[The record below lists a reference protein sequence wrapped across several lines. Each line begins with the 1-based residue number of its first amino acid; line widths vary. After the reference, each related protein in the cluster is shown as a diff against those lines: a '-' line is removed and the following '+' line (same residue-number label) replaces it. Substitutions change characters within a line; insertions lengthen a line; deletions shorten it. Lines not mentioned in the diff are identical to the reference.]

1 MRSTTHRKRLSS
13 LLSLILALNMVLSLF
28 PVTAFASDA
37 ETIEPTEAAVEP
49 AEQEESE
56 ADSEAPP
63 AAEEEESQE
72 PGEEEEETLSPE
84 TEQAEQPEA
93 PVISDTSEPEEQPAE
108 QPEAQPIEQP
118 EEQPVEAE
126 EEPEFTVAAA
136 GLTEDAVL
144 TVRKLDGSDRDDAD
158 QLAELQKQLSE
169 QRIYDVFEIE
179 LEEGSILDEEK
190 GAEVTLKGYEIDDEE
205 HTVLIH
211 FLEDGTTETLD
222 YIYDKDDKEITFTAI
237 SFSPFA
243 FAEKLEEPA
252 AVKPAK
258 APALAAAGTAPEVQT
273 IENLSVQLISGAT
286 LDGDNMVWTAANS
299 NADHRFTYRFNYA
312 SSGQKTLPVGSFV
325 VTLPKSI
332 LTDRDG
338 NPADVFDLPVPEEN
352 AVSEK
357 NEFVYKVDGD
367 QIIIYNCVEIS
378 AGKAGTIEFSYLTS
392 KRTTEYVDMQQFDGP
407 EVTLTVTNGE
417 TTVSES
423 ASGPAVAINT
433 TARVTAVKHVPTF
446 YSDWQ
451 SSWVQDSCMKSH
463 CRSTLLVVRDSLTWP
478 TPWTDSWPM
487 NSSRLVSSST

>member
-243 FAEKLEEPA
+243 FAEKLEEPEPVDPA
-252 AVKPAK
+252 KKPALVS
-258 APALAAAGTAPEVQT
+258 PAGTAPEIQT
-273 IENLSVQLISGAT
+273 IEKLTLQLISGAT
-286 LDGDNMVWTAANS
+286 NTDDGYVWTAGNS
-299 NADHRFTYRFNYA
+299 NSDHRFTYRVNYA
-312 SSGQKTLPVGSFV
+312 ISGQQSLPVGSFV
-325 VTLPKSI
+325 ITLPKSI
-332 LTDRDG
+332 LKDRDG
-338 NPADVFDLPVPEEN
+338 NPADSFEIAVPEET
-352 AVSEK
+352 AVSESNK
-357 NEFVYKVDGD
+357 FVYKVDGD
-367 QIIIYNCVEIS
+367 QIVIYNRVEIS
-378 AGKAGTIEFSYLTS
+378 AAEAGNIEFSYLTS
-392 KRTTEYVDMQQFDGP
+392 KRTTEYKDMESFAGP
-407 EVTLTVTNGE
+407 EAVLDVTNGS
-417 TTVSES
+417 TTV
-423 ASGPAVAINT
+423 T
-433 TARVTAVKHVPTF
+433 K
-446 YSDWQ
+446 
-451 SSWVQDSCMKSH
+451 
-463 CRSTLLVVRDSLTWP
+463 
-478 TPWTDSWPM
+478 
-487 NSSRLVSSST
+487 

>member
-56 ADSEAPP
+56 ADSEAPGAP
-63 AAEEEESQE
+63 DKESQE

-243 FAEKLEEPA
+243 FAEKLEEPETVDPA
-252 AVKPAK
+252 KKPALVS
-258 APALAAAGTAPEVQT
+258 PAGTAPEIQT
-273 IENLSVQLISGAT
+273 IEKLTLQLISGAT
-286 LDGDNMVWTAANS
+286 NTDDGYVWTAGNS
-299 NADHRFTYRFNYA
+299 NSDHRFTYRVNYA
-312 SSGQKTLPVGSFV
+312 ISGQQSLPEGSFV
-325 VTLPKSI
+325 ITLPKSI
-332 LTDRDG
+332 LKDRDG
-338 NPADVFDLPVPEEN
+338 NPADSFEVAVPEEN
-352 AVSEK
+352 
-357 NEFVYKVDGD
+357 EF
-367 QIIIYNCVEIS
+367 E
-378 AGKAGTIEFSYLTS
+378 E
-392 KRTTEYVDMQQFDGP
+392 
-407 EVTLTVTNGE
+407 
-417 TTVSES
+417 
-423 ASGPAVAINT
+423 
-433 TARVTAVKHVPTF
+433 
-446 YSDWQ
+446 
-451 SSWVQDSCMKSH
+451 
-463 CRSTLLVVRDSLTWP
+463 
-478 TPWTDSWPM
+478 
-487 NSSRLVSSST
+487 